1 MTGFM
6 VVMVLQEKILCMN
19 SQHPVINSSNLIVQT
34 DIIIAIMQL
43 LQNRAADFLSILKN
57 ILIISFK
64 KQQFFRYACIDCS

>member
-43 LQNRAADFLSILKN
+43 LKSEQLTSYLF
-57 ILIISFK
+57 
-64 KQQFFRYACIDCS
+64 

>member
-1 MTGFM
+1 MQNIKPVIVMTGFM

-43 LQNRAADFLSILKN
+43 LKSEQLTSYLF
-57 ILIISFK
+57 
-64 KQQFFRYACIDCS
+64 